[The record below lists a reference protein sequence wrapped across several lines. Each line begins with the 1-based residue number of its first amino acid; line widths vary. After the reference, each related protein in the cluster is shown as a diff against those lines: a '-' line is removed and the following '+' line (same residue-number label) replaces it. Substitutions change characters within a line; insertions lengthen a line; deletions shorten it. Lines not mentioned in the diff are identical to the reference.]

1 MPLLIILLFNITA
14 YFSII
19 NLSEVAVLKAI
30 RPYQDALIQCDI
42 RRVAENA
49 DFNLWRRTC
58 RMISGEVVLP
68 NTPTVTGYASYNPCG
83 CNRPVT
89 ETPAA

>member
-1 MPLLIILLFNITA
+1 MVLIRFHRNLKKLLLLG
-14 YFSII
+14 
-19 NLSEVAVLKAI
+19 
-30 RPYQDALIQCDI
+30 
-42 RRVAENA
+42 
-49 DFNLWRRTC
+49 NLWRRTC